1 MKRLPPTFLSLF
13 FFVAAQVN
21 LSASPEISFLNY
33 RDGETLPYPLAV
45 VKGQCK
51 DDLKE
56 ISLELN
62 GETLTFPV
70 REHRFNCIVML
81 QEGAN
86 DLKYKLPRSEHT
98 FRLIHK
104 PSNNPRKLRVVYA
117 YLKSSKGQYWDVST
131 RKTGAKEDLKKK
143 IALSALMYQTSLAEL
158 MKNAGYGRMTFEIMP
173 AEDGSLVHELEID
186 KTAQELIDGGR
197 PLRDS
202 LFKAKY
208 PYDAKIQDAY
218 VSAYNRDAMDGANNS
233 LKGQTAANRNRI
245 HFITIKWGYN
255 PTSLH
260 DLNWALV
267 EDTFLGNDRLTSG
280 TAGLWLHEAGHTFY
294 GQHTLKE
301 GIMNSGGRWLYNQFL
316 LLNAYKHS
324 DNDEIALVDSTDP
337 IPVMQPATSLVHY
350 MNPFVNAA
358 IAEKD
363 ILPRAPTLDSLTLAE
378 DDDNFIIES
387 VRGIRSVEFYEY
399 SFSGTGKKTV
409 VMSPCTFVYPEGI
422 TKPSANDILPKKV
435 MISKATVVK
444 NLYEVQDLRNVPRL
458 RVLDGHFAHGRHW
471 LHRGEDLHDE
481 DLLQFENSK
490 RFTNNPFTRL
500 LMERRK
506 ANKKQ

>member
-1 MKRLPPTFLSLF
+1 
-13 FFVAAQVN
+13 
-21 LSASPEISFLNY
+21 
-33 RDGETLPYPLAV
+33 
-45 VKGQCK
+45 
-51 DDLKE
+51 
-56 ISLELN
+56 
-62 GETLTFPV
+62 
-70 REHRFNCIVML
+70 
-81 QEGAN
+81 
-86 DLKYKLPRSEHT
+86 
-98 FRLIHK
+98 
-104 PSNNPRKLRVVYA
+104 
-117 YLKSSKGQYWDVST
+117 
-131 RKTGAKEDLKKK
+131 
-143 IALSALMYQTSLAEL
+143 MYQTSLAEL

-173 AEDGSLVHELEID
+173 AEDGGLVHELEID
-186 KTAQELIDGGR
+186 KTAREMASGGR

-208 PYDAKIQDAY
+208 PYDDKIQDAY
-218 VSAYNRDAMDGANNS
+218 VSAYIRDPIDGKNNS

-255 PTSLH
+255 PASLH

-294 GQHTLKE
+294 GQHTLEE

-316 LLNAYKHS
+316 LLNAYKYR
-324 DNDEIALVDSTDP
+324 DTGELTLVDSSDP
-337 IPVMQPATSLVHY
+337 IPVMQPATALVHY
-350 MNPFVNAA
+350 MNPFVNVA

-363 ILPRAPTLDSLTLAE
+363 ILPRAPKGNGVTLTE
-378 DDDNFIIES
+378 DDDSFIIES
-387 VRGIRSVEFYEY
+387 ERGIRSVEFYEY
-399 SFSGTGKKTV
+399 SFSGAGKKSV

-422 TKPSANDILPKKV
+422 TKPGANDRLPKKV
-435 MISKATVVK
+435 TISKATVIES
-444 NLYEVQDLRNVPRL
+444 LYELQDLRNVPRL

-471 LHRGEDLHDE
+471 LDRGEDRHDE
-481 DLLQFENSK
+481 DLLQFKDSK